1 MEKVKKWIPRYV
13 RLSTA
18 GTQVKAKKQ
27 MDNRQV
33 EMMTTIPEGR
43 LLRKFIPSAMLAM
56 SGNAIFNIC
65 EMLIIGYGVGLDA
78 IAAFACMF
86 PIIILVSGI
95 AALVNSGYVSQLAV
109 LLTDNEQEK
118 ALKVFGNAFVMML
131 ISGLIITIVFEIFL
145 EDMLR
150 LCGASDVTLPYAL
163 DYMRIM
169 LISTILLFTM
179 QGMGRLLHIIGR
191 PRAQI
196 VVQIGGITMN
206 VILGILFVLVFH
218 WGMKGAAIASLIC
231 ELSSWLIFLILLS
244 DRRGFVHFTR
254 RGLRVDK
261 KIVMNLLSMGV
272 SPFAINAC
280 GCIVALMINLS
291 LLGIAGEQGDMYL
304 GTYTI
309 VQRITQILVSLVT
322 GLGLGVQIIT
332 NVNITR
338 RNYIRVR
345 ALLMHAIFYSFV
357 IMSVGYGI
365 IALFSNQLMAFF
377 TSDSQMIAIGATALV
392 IGLCTF
398 PFVGSQMFAVSFFQ
412 AIRRPRTSMIISL
425 TRQLLFLI
433 PMLII
438 LPHLIGVT
446 GVWWSMALADVA
458 SVTISW
464 IMLYTETKK
473 LSL

>member
-1 MEKVKKWIPRYV
+1 MEKVKKWIPSYV

-33 EMMTTIPEGR
+33 EMMTTIPVGR

-65 EMLIIGYGVGLDA
+65 EMLIIGYCVGLDA

-169 LISTILLFTM
+169 LVSTILLFTM
-179 QGMGRLLHIIGR
+179 QGMGRLLHVIGR

-206 VILGILFVLVFH
+206 VILDILFVLVFH
-218 WGMKGAAIASLIC
+218 WGMKGAAIASLIFRQERLC
-231 ELSSWLIFLILLS
+231 AFHPSW
-244 DRRGFVHFTR
+244 
-254 RGLRVDK
+254 
-261 KIVMNLLSMGV
+261 
-272 SPFAINAC
+272 
-280 GCIVALMINLS
+280 
-291 LLGIAGEQGDMYL
+291 
-304 GTYTI
+304 
-309 VQRITQILVSLVT
+309 
-322 GLGLGVQIIT
+322 
-332 NVNITR
+332 
-338 RNYIRVR
+338 
-345 ALLMHAIFYSFV
+345 
-357 IMSVGYGI
+357 
-365 IALFSNQLMAFF
+365 
-377 TSDSQMIAIGATALV
+377 TS
-392 IGLCTF
+392 C
-398 PFVGSQMFAVSFFQ
+398 
-412 AIRRPRTSMIISL
+412 
-425 TRQLLFLI
+425 
-433 PMLII
+433 
-438 LPHLIGVT
+438 
-446 GVWWSMALADVA
+446 
-458 SVTISW
+458 
-464 IMLYTETKK
+464 
-473 LSL
+473 